1 MSPASNSSGAPLPS
15 VAILGTDALLAA
27 RPATPVQLAHACQ
40 AAGYAAVYPVT
51 WGDELLA
58 AACTRRVSSR
68 GDDPAIFCACPHVS
82 DALLEV
88 GSDLARFLVP
98 LVPPPVACA
107 RYLRALYGYGRVR
120 ITYIGA
126 CPGAHDPAIDAHL
139 TPMQFLGVLTQL
151 GIVLHQQPE
160 VFDSVIPPDRRRY
173 RSMPGGAPTSE
184 ALRRDGGGHEVHEV
198 IDADWK
204 TELAQRLLL
213 RQPAVFDI
221 APALGCHC
229 AGARP
234 GVAPAEA
241 RGSVVAIEPPR
252 SPSEVIDLNVAVD
265 VDRTLPLVPQRP
277 QSGGGS
283 VVMPAS
289 PPDEHATSSGPAL
302 ADVPLPEEAASGIAA
317 PAVAAEPPVAPAAEH
332 ETPPPS
338 PPIAASAE
346 EPQPAHLDA
355 VRRRVAAP
363 VVAHAAQAV
372 PVTRTGSGQILP
384 RAYAARRRTPSNGMD
399 VVSAQAS
406 VTPVPRSTEPE
417 RIDAEP
423 ERIVAEPEAAIA
435 LAEPI
440 VADTATPS
448 DAAPEISE
456 PPVAE
461 TTAPEG
467 AVAETT
473 TGEATAPRA
482 TPRSVVVPIPT
493 EELRPVPPPPVP
505 DHARTAVITG
515 VATVAIAVAAF
526 AASRDDGRV
535 TEESSGVAAPM
546 SAEIDSLPLVFPLQ
560 PDTSASA
567 TIADTSG
574 VEAAADSGIQRDV
587 RDVAPESPPTR
598 TSVPSKRPRRRAITP
613 RRRADSSSTASALA
627 ESLAH
632 EREAIR
638 RELEERRAR
647 LDTIARSLHP
657 DPAPHRR

>member
-58 AACTRRVSSR
+58 AACVRRVSSR
-68 GDDPAIFCACPHVS
+68 GDDPVIFCACPHVS

-126 CPGAHDPAIDAHL
+126 CPGAHDPAIDANL

-151 GIVLHQQPE
+151 GIVLHEQPE
-160 VFDSVIPPDRRRY
+160 VFDSVIPPDRRRH
-173 RSMPGGAPTSE
+173 RSVPGGAPTSDV
-184 ALRRDGGGHEVHEV
+184 LRRDGGGRAFHEI
-198 IDADWK
+198 IDPDWK

-213 RQPAVFDI
+213 RERAVFDI

-252 SPSEVIDLNVAVD
+252 SSSDVIDLNVAVD
-265 VDRTLPLVPQRP
+265 VDRTLPLLPSRP
-277 QSGGGS
+277 QSTGGDVVVPPS
-283 VVMPAS
+283 VPDERVASSAPAAADAS
-289 PPDEHATSSGPAL
+289 PV
-302 ADVPLPEEAASGIAA
+302 ADVADGATAATPEPPIAPVPEPEPAA
-317 PAVAAEPPVAPAAEH
+317 PAAV
-332 ETPPPS
+332 
-338 PPIAASAE
+338 ASASE
-346 EPQPAHLDA
+346 DLQPVHVEA

-372 PVTRTGSGQILP
+372 PVTRTESGQVLP
-384 RAYAARRRTPSNGMD
+384 RAYAARRRTPSNGTD
-399 VVSAQAS
+399 AISVQSSVSPAPLT
-406 VTPVPRSTEPE
+406 VEPE
-417 RIDAEP
+417 RIVAEP

-440 VADTATPS
+440 VAE
-448 DAAPEISE
+448 AAASPPASE
-456 PPVAE
+456 PSVSEAPVAE
-461 TTAPEG
+461 TSAPE
-467 AVAETT
+467 AAMAEPAPTDSP
-473 TGEATAPRA
+473 APRQ
-482 TPRSVVVPIPT
+482 TPRSVVVPIPA
-493 EELRPVPPPPVP
+493 EELRPVPPPPAA

-526 AASRDDGRV
+526 VASRDDGRV
-535 TEESSGVAAPM
+535 SEESSGVAAPM
-546 SAEIDSLPLVFPLQ
+546 STEIDSLPLTFPL
-560 PDTSASA
+560 PSESMSAPAAS
-567 TIADTSG
+567 ADTSSASG
-574 VEAAADSGIQRDV
+574 DSSVQTATAGLAGDSS
-587 RDVAPESPPTR
+587 APHIVVKP
-598 TSVPSKRPRRRAITP
+598 KRPRRRAITP
-613 RRRADSSSTASALA
+613 RRRRADSSSVGATAD
-627 ESLAH
+627 SLAR

-638 RELEERRAR
+638 RELEERHAR
-647 LDTIARSLHP
+647 LDTIARSLQP
-657 DPAPHRR
+657 DPDPPPR

>member
-15 VAILGTDALLAA
+15 VAILGVDALLAA

-58 AACTRRVSSR
+58 AACARRVSAR
-68 GDDPAIFCACPHVS
+68 GDDPAIFCACPHVN

-139 TPMQFLGVLTQL
+139 SPMQFLGVLTQL
-151 GIVLHQQPE
+151 GIVLHEQPE

-173 RSMPGGAPTSE
+173 RSMPGGAPTSDT
-184 ALRRDGGGHEVHEV
+184 LHRDGAGRALHEI

-213 RQPAVFDI
+213 RERAVFDI

-252 SPSEVIDLNVAVD
+252 SSSDVIDLNVAVD
-265 VDRTLPLVPQRP
+265 VDRSLPLVAPRP
-277 QSGGGS
+277 QGTTSQ
-283 VVMPAS
+283 VVLPVS
-289 PPDEHATSSGPAL
+289 PPDEWATSS
-302 ADVPLPEEAASGIAA
+302 A
-317 PAVAAEPPVAPAAEH
+317 PAVVAEPAVDVAADTMAPVTEPEPVPPAPEPEGAPVAP
-332 ETPPPS
+332 PL
-338 PPIAASAE
+338 E
-346 EPQPAHLDA
+346 EMPPAHLEA
-355 VRRRVAAP
+355 ARRRVASP

-372 PVTRTGSGQILP
+372 PVTRTESGQVLP
-384 RAYAARRRTPSNGMD
+384 RAYAARRRTPSNGSEA
-399 VVSAQAS
+399 VPPPRTTS
-406 VTPVPRSTEPE
+406 PVPLTV
-417 RIDAEP
+417 AP
-423 ERIVAEPEAAIA
+423 ERIVAEPERITAEPEAAVA

-440 VADTATPS
+440 AAEAPAPTVDEPSASEPPIAEAAPS
-448 DAAPEISE
+448 DAS
-456 PPVAE
+456 VAE
-461 TTAPEG
+461 PASPESAPS
-467 AVAETT
+467 
-473 TGEATAPRA
+473 RQ
-482 TPRSVVVPIPT
+482 TPRSVVVPIPA
-493 EELRPVPPPPVP
+493 EELRPVPPPPTG

-526 AASRDDGRV
+526 VASRDDGRV
-535 TEESSGVAAPM
+535 SEESAGVAAPM
-546 SAEIDSLPLVFPLQ
+546 STEIDSLPLTFPLQ
-560 PDTSASA
+560 SDTSA
-567 TIADTSG
+567 
-574 VEAAADSGIQRDV
+574 VEAVIDTTSVARRAADSAARTDPGG
-587 RDVAPESPPTR
+587 VAADSSAARVVVQP
-598 TSVPSKRPRRRAITP
+598 KRARRRAITP
-613 RRRADSSSTASALA
+613 RRRRADSSAAATALA
-627 ESLAH
+627 DSLAR

-647 LDTIARSLHP
+647 LDTIARSLQP

>member
-58 AACTRRVSSR
+58 AACARRVASR
-68 GDDPAIFCACPHVS
+68 GGDPAIFCACPHVS

-151 GIVLHQQPE
+151 GIMLHEQPE

-173 RSMPGGAPTSE
+173 RSVPGGAPTSDS
-184 ALRRDGGGHEVHEV
+184 LRRDGGGRALHEI

-213 RQPAVFDI
+213 RERAVFDI
-221 APALGCHC
+221 APSLGCHC

-234 GVAPAEA
+234 GVAPADA

-252 SPSEVIDLNVAVD
+252 SSSDVIDLNVAVD
-265 VDRTLPLVPQRP
+265 VDRTLPLMPPRP
-277 QSGGGS
+277 QGTGGD
-283 VVMPAS
+283 VVLPAS
-289 PPDEHATSSGPAL
+289 PPDERGPSSAPAA
-302 ADVPLPEEAASGIAA
+302 ADISPVGAV
-317 PAVAAEPPVAPAAEH
+317 AVAASTAVSE
-332 ETPPPS
+332 
-338 PPIAASAE
+338 PPIAPAPEPEVAPPVTVAAPSADL
-346 EPQPAHLDA
+346 QPVHFEA

-372 PVTRTGSGQILP
+372 PVTRTESGQVLP
-384 RAYAARRRTPSNGMD
+384 RAYAARRRTPSNGTD
-399 VVSAQAS
+399 AVSAGSS
-406 VTPVPRSTEPE
+406 VPPVPLAVEPE
-417 RIDAEP
+417 RIIAEP
-423 ERIVAEPEAAIA
+423 ERIVAEPETAIA

-440 VADTATPS
+440 VVK
-448 DAAPEISE
+448 APAPTVSE
-456 PPVAE
+456 PPVTE
-461 TTAPEG
+461 TPAQEA
-467 AVAETT
+467 AVAEPPPT
-473 TGEATAPRA
+473 EEPAPRQ
-482 TPRSVVVPIPT
+482 TPRSVVVPIPA
-493 EELRPVPPPPVP
+493 EELRPVPPPPAA
-505 DHARTAVITG
+505 DHVRAGVITG
-515 VATVAIAVAAF
+515 VATVAIALAAF
-526 AASRDDGRV
+526 VASRDNGRV
-535 TEESSGVAAPM
+535 SEESSGVAAPV
-546 SAEIDSLPLVFPLQ
+546 STEIDSLPLIFPLPSDSTGAPAAITETTRPEQ
-560 PDTSASA
+560 P
-567 TIADTSG
+567 
-574 VEAAADSGIQRDV
+574 AADSTVQTEAAGFAGDSS
-587 RDVAPESPPTR
+587 APRAVVQP
-598 TSVPSKRPRRRAITP
+598 KRPRRRAITP
-613 RRRADSSSTASALA
+613 RRRRADSSTAASAVA
-627 ESLAH
+627 DSLAR

-647 LDTIARSLHP
+647 LDTIARSIQP
-657 DPAPHRR
+657 DPVRPRR